1 MIKMD
6 QKSQEIKEKQQAVEK
21 KREEQQKKADE
32 TLHKLVE
39 DIDNHPDDYRTY
51 YDLGSFLVQ
60 LHNYTQAE
68 ELMMKALGLFADRSK
83 KAKETLVYGLGNVY
97 YAAGEYDK
105 AIEQFN
111 NLSDGDMK
119 TDAYIM
125 LAQSYM
131 AKEDYKKAVVFALTA
146 QGFRRQDPEINY
158 LLASSLLALG
168 NFSEAAEFYDKVL
181 QAKPKDGKANFD
193 RGIVAM
199 VLEEDF
205 NQYFEIA
212 KREDPKYFEKGQKRL
227 ADIEKFIQVKNG
239 KK

>member
-1 MIKMD
+1 MD
-6 QKSQEIKEKQQAVEK
+6 KKSKEIKNKQQAVEK
-21 KREEQQKKADE
+21 ERERKQKKADE
-32 TLHKLVE
+32 TLHKLVK
-39 DIDNHPDDYRTY
+39 DIDDNPHNYQTY
-51 YDLGSFLVQ
+51 YDLGAFLVE

-83 KAKETLVYGLGNVY
+83 KAKETLTYGLGNVY

-105 AIEQFN
+105 AIAQFN
-111 NLSDGDMK
+111 GLSNGDMK

-131 AKEDYKKAVVFALTA
+131 AKEDYKHAVVFALTA
-146 QGFRRQDPEINY
+146 QGFRRQDPEVNY
-158 LLASSLLALG
+158 LLASSLLSLG
-168 NFSEAAEFYDKVL
+168 NFKEAANFYDKVL
-181 QAKPKDGKANFD
+181 QAKPYDGKANFD

-205 NQYFEIA
+205 KKYFDLA
-212 KREDPKYFEKGQKRL
+212 KKNDRKYFEKGQKRL
-227 ADIEKFIQVKNG
+227 ADIEKFIQVKN

>member
-1 MIKMD
+1 MMD
-6 QKSQEIKEKQQAVEK
+6 QKSEEIKNRQQEIEREHEEKQ
-21 KREEQQKKADE
+21 RKADE

-51 YDLGSFLVQ
+51 YDLCSFLVQ

-68 ELMMKALGLFADRSK
+68 ELMMKALGLFAGRSK
-83 KAKETLVYGLGNVY
+83 KAKETLTYGLGNVY

-111 NLSDGDMK
+111 SLSDGNMK

-168 NFSEAAEFYDKVL
+168 NFKEAAEFYDKVL
-181 QAKPKDGKANFD
+181 AAKPNDGKANFD

-205 NQYFEIA
+205 SAYFDKA
-212 KREDPKYFEKGQKRL
+212 KSNNPKYFEKGQKRL
-227 ADIEKFIQVKNG
+227 ADIEKFIQVKN